1 MKTKYDLKILLSSKT
16 FVKLSKLSFICVFSA
31 FEKSRVAYNNL
42 SGEHDIDAARDAH
55 VGEYDSEEDFA
66 YEILEECD
74 YYGMPENMR
83 HYFNVSRSAE
93 DLFDFDYYFENGH
106 VFNRC

>member
-1 MKTKYDLKILLSSKT
+1 M
-16 FVKLSKLSFICVFSA
+16 
-31 FEKSRVAYNNL
+31 

-83 HYFNVSRSAE
+83 HYFNVSRFAE